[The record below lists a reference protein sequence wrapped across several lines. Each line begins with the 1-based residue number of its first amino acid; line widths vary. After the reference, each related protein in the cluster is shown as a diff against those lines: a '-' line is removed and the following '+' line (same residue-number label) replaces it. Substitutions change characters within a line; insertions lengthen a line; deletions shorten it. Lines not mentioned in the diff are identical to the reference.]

1 MAQVPPEII
10 EQAQRAVEAV
20 KKYGQVVSA
29 YLFGSH
35 AWGTPDEYSDIDIAV
50 FMKDI
55 DSWNVHRRVSV
66 MADVQLEAGVDI
78 EVHLFPASKLSNP
91 DPASFSYEI
100 IQKGIPIPEEKETA
114 LSKEQS

>member
-10 EQAQRAVEAV
+10 KQAQHAVEAV
-20 KKYGQVVSA
+20 KKYGHVVSA
-29 YLFGSH
+29 YLFGSY
-35 AWGTPDEYSDIDIAV
+35 AWGTPDEDSDIDIAV

-55 DSWNVHRRVSV
+55 DSWDVHHRVSV

-78 EVHLFPASKLSNP
+78 EVHLFPISAITSP

-100 IQKGIPIPEEKETA
+100 IQKGIPIPDEKETVI
-114 LSKEQS
+114 SKE